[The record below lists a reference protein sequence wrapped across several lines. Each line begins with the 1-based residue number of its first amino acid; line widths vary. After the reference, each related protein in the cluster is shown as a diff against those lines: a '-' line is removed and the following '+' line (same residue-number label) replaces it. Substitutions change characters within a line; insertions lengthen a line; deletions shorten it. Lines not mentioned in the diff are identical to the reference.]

1 MGPKLAIALP
11 ANLPDC
17 AGNSPITQLDA
28 DPWMTGGK
36 QPEQPVANVH
46 ETMGVSLWGTQ
57 VFSFPALPVPDWERG
72 AYKVAIIICRPSLLT
87 IVAGAQCSLRRWALL
102 ENSLA

>member
-17 AGNSPITQLDA
+17 AGDSPITQPDA
-28 DPWMTGGK
+28 DPWMTGRER
-36 QPEQPVANVH
+36 PEQPVANVH

-57 VFSFPALPVPDWERG
+57 AFS
-72 AYKVAIIICRPSLLT
+72 
-87 IVAGAQCSLRRWALL
+87 SLRSRFPTGSAAPTKLPL
-102 ENSLA
+102 SFVVHLC

>member
-17 AGNSPITQLDA
+17 AGDSPITQPDA
-28 DPWMTGGK
+28 DPWMTDRERPK
-36 QPEQPVANVH
+36 QPVANVH

-57 VFSFPALPVPDWERG
+57 AFSFPALPVPDWERG
-72 AYKVAIIICRPSLLT
+72 AYKVAIVICRPSLST
-87 IVAGAQCSLRRWALL
+87 IVAGAQCFLRRWALL
-102 ENSLA
+102 EKSLA